1 MNQSAVIRKEPPA
14 RPMPAPARSARERE
28 RALAVITL
36 GFATDPVARW
46 CWPDAADYLRW
57 MPRFNA
63 AFSGAALDAGTAD
76 LAGCGRAAAFW
87 LPPGIH
93 SDGDAL
99 EALFAE
105 SIPARRRSEVDA
117 FVARMEAFH
126 PAEPCWHLTQIAVEV
141 EARGQGLGSILLAA
155 GLRRCD
161 AHGAPAYL
169 ESSNPVNLPLYR
181 RFGFEVIGEIQ
192 AGSSPVMHPMLRRP
206 R

>member
-1 MNQSAVIRKEPPA
+1 MRQVILTAEPFVEA
-14 RPMPAPARSARERE
+14 ATAPAVGPGERE

-36 GFATDPVARW
+36 GFATDPIARW
-46 CWPDAADYLRW
+46 VWPDAAGYLRW

-76 LAGCGRAAAFW
+76 LTGCGRAAAFW

-93 SDGDAL
+93 SDSDAL

-105 SIPARRRSEVDA
+105 SIPARRRGEVDA
-117 FVARMEAFH
+117 FVGQMEKFH
-126 PAEPCWHLTQIAVEV
+126 PDEPCWHLTQIAAEV
-141 EARGQGLGSILLAA
+141 EARGQGLGSTLLAA

-161 AHGAPAYL
+161 AEGAAAYL
-169 ESSNPVNLPLYR
+169 ESSNPMNLPLYR
-181 RFGFEVIGEIQ
+181 RFGFEMVGEIQ